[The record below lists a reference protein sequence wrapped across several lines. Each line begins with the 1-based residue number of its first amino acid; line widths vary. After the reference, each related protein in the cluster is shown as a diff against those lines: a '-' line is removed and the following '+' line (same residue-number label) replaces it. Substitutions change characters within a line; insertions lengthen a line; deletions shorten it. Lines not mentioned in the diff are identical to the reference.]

1 MDTKR
6 NNTAEEVLNSLDGIQ
21 RATTPDFFYTRLK
34 ARMEKGYEPVAQ
46 KPWIFKPVYAVA
58 ALLLVLIINAAVI
71 FKNSETKSGSS
82 NPEIESL
89 QSIAAEYNLN
99 ETITEE
105 VYK

>member
-6 NNTAEEVLNSLDGIQ
+6 NNTTEEVLNSLDGIQ
-21 RATTPDFFYTRLK
+21 KATMPDFFYTRLK
-34 ARMEKGYEPVAQ
+34 ARMEKGYEPAVPV
-46 KPWIFKPVYAVA
+46 KSWIFRPAYAVA
-58 ALLLVLIINAAVI
+58 ALMLVLIINAAVI
-71 FKNSETKSGSS
+71 FKNRETKASS

>member
-1 MDTKR
+1 MDNKR
-6 NNTAEEVLNSLDGIQ
+6 NNRTEEVLNSLDGIQ
-21 RATTPDFFYTRLK
+21 KATMPDFFYTRLK
-34 ARMEKGYEPVAQ
+34 ARMEKGFEPVA
-46 KPWIFKPVYAVA
+46 KRSWIFKPAYAVA
-58 ALLLVLIINAAVI
+58 ALLLVLILNAAVI
-71 FKNSETKSGSS
+71 FKNRETKQIN